1 MKQEWILWLK
11 FQYVWLTLEHYFST
25 KQIILIHNLRCLLLE
40 IHVHNIFHFW
50 AQGYSVNCACYYL
63 FYYYS
68 LRQEK
73 ERKYLSNLVQKFVK
87 ILQSIPELGKLL

>member
-1 MKQEWILWLK
+1 MDFVVEISISMPNFRALFFYQTNNTHSQFKM
-11 FQYVWLTLEHYFST
+11 
-25 KQIILIHNLRCLLLE
+25 LE

-50 AQGYSVNCACYYL
+50 AQDYSVNCACYYL

-68 LRQEK
+68 FRQEK